1 MRGCS
6 SRTSRLP
13 FPYGSDAAARDLAF
27 KEQRMKRAQ
36 RSGTAI
42 ATSALACL
50 LAALS
55 FVPYKATA
63 ACAARARAASNA
75 PSSSASAPPS
85 SVAGAPSSPAP
96 YSESATPAPQPR
108 LYTMGDEFY
117 TLDRDATAYYYFQG
131 NRDGSAKVKKEL
143 RYDRNLW
150 DTCAQLQLR
159 LPFITRYPN
168 APSQYSPQANP
179 FSGFG
184 NAELRY
190 SYSLASKNFDHALEF
205 GIAAPTQT
213 NGVESIDTQ
222 IKFFYTTKWK
232 WSGGSV
238 AYTNELDQ
246 TVIRPPGAGETSY
259 YEGKLTLPN
268 VSLVDSPALRGV
280 KFSAIYNY
288 RVLFNDG
295 GLYQS
300 AAGGIISGSTGEVG
314 LLVIDSWGLG
324 GYGLW
329 KYKVEASAVVG
340 LP

>member
-1 MRGCS
+1 MRGCRAHS
-6 SRTSRLP
+6 ARVPFLYGRDPATRDIPIEEERLKP
-13 FPYGSDAAARDLAF
+13 T
-27 KEQRMKRAQ
+27 Q
-36 RSGTAI
+36 RSGPAI
-42 ATSALACL
+42 ATSAFACL

-55 FVPYKATA
+55 FVPYTASA

-75 PSSSASAPPS
+75 PSSSSASAQ
-85 SVAGAPSSPAP
+85 SSPAP
-96 YSESATPAPQPR
+96 YSESATPAPEPR

-150 DTCAQLQLR
+150 DTCAQLQIR

-190 SYSLASKNFDHALEF
+190 SYSLASKTFDHALEF

-222 IKFFYTTKWK
+222 LKFFYTTKWK
-232 WSGGSV
+232 WSGGSI
-238 AYTNELDQ
+238 AYTNEYDQ
-246 TVIRPPGAGETSY
+246 TVIRPPGASETSY

-268 VSLVDSPALRGV
+268 VSFVDSPALRGL
-280 KFSAIYNY
+280 KFSAIYNF

-295 GLYQS
+295 NLYQS
-300 AAGGIISGSTGEVG
+300 AVGGIISGSTGEVG
-314 LLVIDSWGLG
+314 LLLIDSWGLG

-329 KYKVEASAVVG
+329 KYKVEGSAVVG

>member
-1 MRGCS
+1 LKSGPRVW
-6 SRTSRLP
+6 LP
-13 FPYGSDAAARDLAF
+13 AAVASF
-27 KEQRMKRAQ
+27 
-36 RSGTAI
+36 
-42 ATSALACL
+42 ACL
-50 LAALS
+50 LGVFALT
-55 FVPYKATA
+55 PGEATA
-63 ACAARARAASNA
+63 ACNARARAASNA
-75 PSSSASAPPS
+75 PPSPAGSAPPS
-85 SVAGAPSSPAP
+85 SIASESAPASPAP
-96 YSESATPAPQPR
+96 YSESATPPPPR
-108 LYTMGDEFY
+108 LYTMGQEFY

-150 DTCAQLQLR
+150 DTCAQLQIR

-168 APSQYSPQANP
+168 APNSFSPQANP
-179 FSGFG
+179 YSGFG

-190 SYSLASKNFDHALEF
+190 SYSVASKNFDHALEF
-205 GIAAPTQT
+205 GIAAPTES

-222 IKFFYTTKWK
+222 LKFFYTTKWK
-232 WSGGSV
+232 WNGGSV

-246 TVIRPPGAGETSY
+246 TVIRPPGAGQSSY

-295 GLYQS
+295 NLYQS
-300 AAGGIISGSTGEVG
+300 AAGGIISGSAGEVG
-314 LLVIDSWGLG
+314 LLVIDSWGIG